1 MDVDESFKTHDK
13 VGEKLNQNQRISA
26 KLRKK
31 HNYS

>member
-13 VGEKLNQNQRISA
+13 VGEKLNSNQRISA
-26 KLRKK
+26 KLRKN